1 MTLVIAAGLFSEDFD
16 IEVLLYSSSMHR
28 IGTNMMTVTT
38 VQQQSILSKTTAAR
52 GGINLT
58 YIHRDQAPRFVAKY
72 VDVNPR
78 LSRVIRSSISR
89 IYY

>member
-1 MTLVIAAGLFSEDFD
+1 
-16 IEVLLYSSSMHR
+16 MHR

-78 LSRVIRSSISR
+78 L
-89 IYY
+89 